1 VGSHTV
7 GADKA
12 HRHNVFDNSL
22 APILR
27 VAPADSVRFE
37 CPPMPL
43 PRSAGPADL
52 ANVSPVHPHTIVGP
66 VFIEGARPGHVLVV
80 DVLEVEL
87 GQDFGH
93 TFVVPG
99 LGLRTERFPEP
110 YVHNFE
116 LGEGAGIELAPGVR
130 IPLRPFLGIMGVAP
144 ADIGEHSTIPPR
156 AVGGNIDIAR
166 LTAGSTLYLPV
177 EVEGALFSCGDGH
190 AAQGRGEVCGTG
202 IEAALNATLRFGLDT
217 ERKLDQPA
225 FRTPDAYATTAVGPD
240 LHDCSARAV
249 DQMIDHLVAE
259 RGLSPHEAYVLCS
272 TAVDLAIEEIVD
284 TPNWIVSATL
294 PLTLFA

>member
-1 VGSHTV
+1 VGSHTI
-7 GADKA
+7 GADQA

-22 APILR
+22 EPVVRIGAG
-27 VAPADSVRFE
+27 DTVRFE

-43 PRSAGPADL
+43 PRNATPEDL
-52 ANVSPVHPHTIVGP
+52 ANVSPVYPHTIVGP
-66 VFIEGARPGHVLVV
+66 VYVEEARAGDVLVV
-80 DVLEVEL
+80 DVLDIEL

-93 TFVVPG
+93 TFIVPG
-99 LGLRTERFPEP
+99 LGLRTDRFPEP
-110 YVHNFE
+110 YVHNFD
-116 LGEGAGIELAPGVR
+116 LSDGESTELAPGVC

-144 ADIGEHSTIPPR
+144 AELGEHSTIPPR

-177 EVEGALFSCGDGH
+177 EVDGALFSCGDGH

-202 IEAALNATLRFGLDT
+202 IETALNATLRFQVDR
-217 ERKLDQPA
+217 ERRLEQPA
-225 FRTPDAYATTAVGPD
+225 FRTPDAYVTTAVGPD
-240 LHDCSARAV
+240 LHDCAGRAI
-249 DQMIDHLVAE
+249 DQMVDHLVAE
-259 RGLSPHEAYVLCS
+259 RSLTREHAYVLCS

-294 PLTLFA
+294 ALALFR